1 MGMENSTTGLSN
13 RYSMMPGQLHNKPD
27 EYEYILVVQPGKELG
42 KQILDTRS
50 GFEETY
56 HQVHPGR
63 INHPYIKL
71 ASFRAKEAMESTIE
85 RWIQRICAGQECFPV
100 MLNNFSGFPTG
111 KLFVRVQYHEPFLKL
126 ASGLSVIDDY
136 IKSYGCPS
144 AKIVSHP
151 HVTIAN
157 RLPADMYTKAML
169 DYSQRDFSGS
179 FMVEEVLLLKRK
191 NHSEEFKKINLFKL
205 MPGLASV
212 TEAV

>member
-1 MGMENSTTGLSN
+1 MGTENPGSAINN
-13 RYSMMPGQLHNKPD
+13 RYSMMSGQMHNKPD
-27 EYEYILVVQPGKELG
+27 EYEYMLVVQTGKELAN
-42 KQILDTRS
+42 QILETRS
-50 GFEETY
+50 GFEKTY
-56 HQVHPGR
+56 QVHSR
-63 INHPYIKL
+63 RMNQPYIKL
-71 ASFRAKEAMESTIE
+71 ASFTAKDAMEPTIE
-85 RWIQRICAGQECFPV
+85 RWIQRICAGQESFPV

-111 KLFVRVQYHEPFLKL
+111 KLFVRVQYHEPFMRL

-157 RLPADMYTKAML
+157 KLPADMYTKAML

-179 FMVEEVLLLKRK
+179 FIVEEVLLLKRK
-191 NHSEEFKKINLFKL
+191 NPNEEFKKINLFKL
-205 MPGLASV
+205 MPGIASV

>member
-1 MGMENSTTGLSN
+1 MENSTTGLNN
-13 RYSMMPGQLHNKPD
+13 RHSMISGQLRYKPD
-27 EYEYILVVQPGKELG
+27 EYEYMLVIQTGKELG
-42 KQILDTRS
+42 KQILETRS
-50 GFEETY
+50 GFEDAY
-56 HQVHPGR
+56 HVHSR
-63 INHPYIKL
+63 RLNHPYIKL
-71 ASFRAKEAMESTIE
+71 ASFMAKEAMEPTIE
-85 RWIQRICAGQECFPV
+85 RWIQRICAGQESFPV

-111 KLFVRVQYHEPFLKL
+111 KLFVRVQYHEPFIKL

-157 RLPADMYTKAML
+157 RLPADMYTRAML

-179 FMVEEVLLLKRK
+179 FIVEEVQLLKRK
-191 NHSEEFKKINLFKL
+191 NPNEEFKKINLFKL
-205 MPGLASV
+205 MPGVTRV